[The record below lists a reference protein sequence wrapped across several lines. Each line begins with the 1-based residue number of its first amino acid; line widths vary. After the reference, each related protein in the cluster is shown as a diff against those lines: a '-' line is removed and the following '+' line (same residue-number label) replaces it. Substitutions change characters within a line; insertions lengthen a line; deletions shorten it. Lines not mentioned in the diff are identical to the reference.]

1 MKIGLITDSSL
12 TVPGGVQEY
21 VRGLHDSLRDRGEDV
36 QIITCGPRGDE
47 DKDRRVVPLGRTL
60 ELSALHLSGAASS
73 MPVSWARPST
83 IRRFLQ
89 AERFDVLHYAAPMA
103 MVGSEILRLSKT
115 ASPRTANVLAF
126 LIYSETVTRPVR
138 FASRFYR
145 SLDRFADGKIAISK
159 PAAEYAQEFY
169 PGAYTII
176 PCGVDT
182 ARFSPQAGKIDAF
195 ADGKVNLLFA
205 GRFDRRKNVLGMLEA
220 YARLKPKHPETRLI
234 VVGDGPQRADA
245 HAFCEKERLADVVF
259 AGSVGAGD
267 MPRYY
272 NTCDI
277 FCAPTIGR
285 ESFGVVLLEAM
296 ACSKPIAGYRNRG
309 YHSVVEG
316 SPLASFLAEPM
327 DAPGL
332 QKVLENL
339 IVDQPLRQRM
349 GEEGLKMAR
358 EKYAWRTVSG
368 QLLDYYRALAG

>member
-21 VRGLHDSLRDRGEDV
+21 VRGLHDSLRERGEDA
-36 QIITCGPRGDE
+36 QIITCGPRGHEDE
-47 DKDRRVVPLGRTL
+47 NRRVSPLGRTL

-89 AERFDVLHYAAPMA
+89 SERFDVLHYTAPMA
-103 MVGSEILRLSKT
+103 MVGSEILRLSRT
-115 ASPRTANVLAF
+115 ASPRPANVLAF
-126 LIYSETVTRPVR
+126 LIYSETVTRTVR

-145 SLDRFADGKIAISK
+145 SLNRFADGRIAISR

-169 PGAYTII
+169 PGEYTII

-182 ARFSPQAGKIDAF
+182 ERFSPQAGKVDGF

-220 YARLKPKHPETRLI
+220 YAALKPKHPETRLI

-245 HAFCEKERLADVVF
+245 HAFCERERLADVVF
-259 AGSVGAGD
+259 AGSVGAGEL
-267 MPRYY
+267 PLYY

-285 ESFGVVLLEAM
+285 ESFGVVLVEAM
-296 ACSKPIAGYRNRG
+296 ACGKPIAGYRNRG

-316 SPLASFLAEPM
+316 SPLDLFLAEPM

-332 QKVLENL
+332 QDTLERL
-339 IVDQPLRQRM
+339 IVDQSLRQRM
-349 GEEGLKMAR
+349 GEEGLKTAR
-358 EKYAWRTVSG
+358 EKYAWRAISA
-368 QLLDYYRALAG
+368 QLLDFYHTLAE